1 MYSNKPDANIGMVEA
16 FELAV
21 ELAKKRKCTAIEWD
35 TSRPIGAWK
44 RLAKNIGTIEVVTKQ
59 LRINI

>member
-1 MYSNKPDANIGMVEA
+1 MVEA
-16 FELAV
+16 FELTV

-35 TSRPIGAWK
+35 TSRPIDAWK
-44 RLAKNIGTIEVVTKQ
+44 RLTKNIGTIEVVTKQ